1 MSTIAFFPEG
11 AYGPTNNCVGIGDVL
26 RRRGHRVVFIV
37 EESFAGTLEAQ
48 GFEERLMRLAPP
60 PETPEV
66 PGQFW
71 KDFIR
76 DTAPVFRKPTIEQLG
91 EFIAPTFQALI
102 DGAAYVDERLRE
114 IIDELQP
121 DVIVEDNVVAF
132 PALPACGRPWVRI
145 VSCNPTEVRDPDVPP
160 PFSGYAVDDR
170 APWAAYW
177 DEWRRTH
184 GEMHAAF
191 SALCQERGAG
201 PLPELEFMYESPWLN
216 LTLYPDEADYPRARP
231 LGDHWLNLQSSVR
244 ATDAPWEL
252 PPVLAEREGP
262 LVYLSLGSLGSADV
276 ELMQRLVD
284 TLADAPYRVIVSK
297 GPQHELLRLPDDDG
311 RRGVPAPDLDPPA
324 GRRGDHPRRQ
334 QHRHGVPALRQAD
347 GRPAA
352 VLGPVRQRPARP
364 GDGLRPAP
372 GHLRPRARGA
382 ARGRRRACSPTARC
396 TSASRRCR
404 RGCRPTAAP
413 SAPPSGS
420 RPSRQAADG
429 RGQPANVNCGWVG
442 VGFGRVCV
450 SWG

>member
-37 EESFAGTLEAQ
+37 EESFAGALEAQ

-60 PETPEV
+60 PEMPEV

-76 DTAPVFRKPTIEQLG
+76 ETAPVFRKPTIEQLG

-114 IIDELQP
+114 IIDELAP

-145 VSCNPTEVRDPDVPP
+145 VSCNPTEVRDSNVPP
-160 PFSGYAVDDR
+160 PFSGYAADDR
-170 APWAAYW
+170 SQWDAYSE
-177 DEWRRTH
+177 EWRRTH
-184 GEMHAAF
+184 GDMHAAF

-201 PLPELEFMYESPWLN
+201 PLPDLEFMYESPWLN
-216 LTLYPDEADYPRARP
+216 LTLYPDEADYARARP
-231 LGDHWLNLQSSVR
+231 LGDSWHNLQSSVR
-244 ATDAPWEL
+244 ATDAPWQL

-284 TLADAPYRVIVSK
+284 TLAEAPYRVIVSE
-297 GPQHELLRLPDDDG
+297 GPQHELLRLPDTM
-311 RRGVPAPDLDPPA
+311 A
-324 GRRGDHPRRQ
+324 GEEFLPQTSILPQVDAVIT
-334 QHRHGVPALRQAD
+334 HGGNNTVTECLHF
-347 GRPAA
+347 GRPMV
-352 VLGPVRQRPARP
+352 VLPLFWDQYDNAQRVQE
-364 GDGLRPAP
+364 
-372 GHLRPRARGA
+372 
-382 ARGRRRACSPTARC
+382 T
-396 TSASRRCR
+396 
-404 RGCRPTAAP
+404 
-413 SAPPSGS
+413 
-420 RPSRQAADG
+420 
-429 RGQPANVNCGWVG
+429 
-442 VGFGRVCV
+442 GFGRRVDTYRHEPEQLLAAVDGVVADAPMRERLDAASARLQAHGGTERAAERIEAVVTRC
-450 SWG
+450 